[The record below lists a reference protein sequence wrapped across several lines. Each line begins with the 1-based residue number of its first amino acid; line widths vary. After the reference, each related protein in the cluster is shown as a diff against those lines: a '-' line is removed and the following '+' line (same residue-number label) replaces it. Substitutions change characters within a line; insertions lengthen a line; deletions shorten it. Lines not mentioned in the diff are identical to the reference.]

1 MQVAPGASVG
11 PLPPGTGKLKVLNGG
26 TLSLQAGTFTFR
38 DVKLGRSAAL
48 TTQGPTII
56 NVAGDVVIGTAS
68 RFGPAAGTAPV
79 SVNVGGKLVRVSQS
93 AFANSSFVAPNGRI
107 TFDRDSDLVGCFCT
121 NREKSDKHITLQC
134 PAPLQ

>member
-1 MQVAPGASVG
+1 M
-11 PLPPGTGKLKVLNGG
+11 LNGG

-68 RFGPAAGTAPV
+68 RFGPATGTAPV

-93 AFANSSFVAPNGRI
+93 TFANSSFVTPNGRI

-121 NREKSDKHITLQC
+121 DREKSDKHITLQC